1 MDKKRAIISLFVSVG
16 VSLILLV
23 VCYVYMNMPYTYGY
37 GDNMM
42 NRMAFIKDMI
52 RPSENNAEVVA
63 VNVSYD
69 RQLIPFNDSQ
79 GIPSGSLDITDRAK
93 LLEFMRRL
101 KAWDN
106 YEYILCDIRF
116 DDAELTTPDDSA
128 LFDCIGSMRDIVVA
142 TGDVENSPEAIRH
155 KVAPSQY
162 RVHIAGEDFM
172 KYDFMSHGQEGIV
185 LRMWKDIT
193 GGTYEKKWWGYMCDG
208 KICVNSIIP
217 DMRFMIYDV
226 YSPDGEKL
234 IYHLGADIVEYPEEY
249 VRDLFD
255 GKIVLIGDWLQD
267 DIHMTMRSSQS
278 GVSILYN
285 AYLSILNRDNILP
298 FWVYL
303 LLFITFFLE
312 SMFMLKDY
320 WKFKAPDWKIVRWYR
335 GLAEVNIGHFNIGR
349 LLRSALAFFSYSTPL
364 ILVCAFIYVTC
375 GVFVNAIV
383 IGTLFYIVSVFI

>member
-193 GGTYEKKWWGYMCDG
+193 GGTYEKKW
-208 KICVNSIIP
+208 
-217 DMRFMIYDV
+217 R
-226 YSPDGEKL
+226 
-234 IYHLGADIVEYPEEY
+234 
-249 VRDLFD
+249 
-255 GKIVLIGDWLQD
+255 
-267 DIHMTMRSSQS
+267 
-278 GVSILYN
+278 VS
-285 AYLSILNRDNILP
+285 
-298 FWVYL
+298 
-303 LLFITFFLE
+303 
-312 SMFMLKDY
+312 
-320 WKFKAPDWKIVRWYR
+320 
-335 GLAEVNIGHFNIGR
+335 
-349 LLRSALAFFSYSTPL
+349 
-364 ILVCAFIYVTC
+364 AFIFTLVP
-375 GVFVNAIV
+375 FELVNNTSPFS
-383 IGTLFYIVSVFI
+383 G